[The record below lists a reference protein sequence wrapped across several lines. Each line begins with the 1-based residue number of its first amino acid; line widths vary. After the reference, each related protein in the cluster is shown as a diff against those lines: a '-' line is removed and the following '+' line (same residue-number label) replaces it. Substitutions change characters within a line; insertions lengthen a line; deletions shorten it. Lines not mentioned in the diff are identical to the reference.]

1 MEGESGRRTRR
12 VPRDTS
18 KLMAAPAFLRRLG
31 AAALCLAFAGLH
43 AACSPTGPP
52 KPAPLTLRTAD
63 GATVTGVLHTPDPRT
78 ARGRPPGLLL
88 VPGPGRDHGVWEGF
102 AAAAAARGYLC
113 AAVDPRGHGVSDR
126 AAGQRAPE
134 GGHAALANLA
144 AAREALVAAGA
155 DPENLAV
162 AGEEFGATLAL
173 LYALAEPAVQAV
185 VGVSPVLE
193 MGGLDAER
201 AVRDLKDCP
210 ALFVAAENDG
220 LGAAAAR
227 ALKAAA
233 PVFSEVRLYRGTAS
247 GADLFAAHPQ
257 AMGEVFTWL
266 EGILGAE

>member
-1 MEGESGRRTRR
+1 MES
-12 VPRDTS
+12 
-18 KLMAAPAFLRRLG
+18 PALLRRLG
-31 AAALCLAFAGLH
+31 AAVFCLALAGLH
-43 AACSPTGPP
+43 AACSPAGPP
-52 KPAPLTLRTAD
+52 KPASVTLRTAD
-63 GATVTGVLHTPDPRT
+63 GGEVTVVLRAPDPRA

-88 VPGPGRDHGVWEGF
+88 VHGPGRDHAVWAGF

-113 AAVDPRGHGVSDR
+113 AAVDLRGRGVPDR
-126 AAGQRAPE
+126 TAGNRAPE
-134 GGHAALANLA
+134 GGRAALAGLT
-144 AAREALVAAGA
+144 AAREALVSAGA

-173 LYALAEPAVQAV
+173 LYALAEPSVQAV

>member
-1 MEGESGRRTRR
+1 MT
-12 VPRDTS
+12 
-18 KLMAAPAFLRRLG
+18 AFPLVRRLG
-31 AAALCLAFAGLH
+31 AAVLCLVLAGLH
-43 AACSPTGPP
+43 TACSPAGPP
-52 KPAPLTLRTAD
+52 KPAPLTLRTAN
-63 GATVTGVLHTPDPRT
+63 GEKVTAVLHAPDPRA

-88 VPGPGRDHGVWEGF
+88 VHGIGRDGGVWEGF

-113 AAVDPRGHGVSDR
+113 VTVDGVPT
-126 AAGQRAPE
+126 AE
-134 GGHAALANLA
+134 NAALSTLA

-193 MGGLDAER
+193 MEGLDAER

-233 PVFSEVRLYRGTAS
+233 PVFCEARLYRGTAS

-266 EGILGAE
+266 EGILRAG

>member
-1 MEGESGRRTRR
+1 MVGESGRRLR
-12 VPRDTS
+12 PAPGDIPL
-18 KLMAAPAFLRRLG
+18 LMATPALLRRLG
-31 AAALCLAFAGLH
+31 TAVLCLALAGLH
-43 AACSPTGPP
+43 GACSPAGPP
-52 KPAPLTLRTAD
+52 KPAPLALRTAD
-63 GATVTGVLHTPDPRT
+63 GAAVTGVLHAPDPRIT
-78 ARGRPPGLLL
+78 RGRPPGLLL

-113 AAVDPRGHGVSDR
+113 AAVDLPGGVPPDR
-126 AAGQRAPE
+126 AA
-134 GGHAALANLA
+134 LAGLA
-144 AAREALVAAGA
+144 AARAALVAAGT

-162 AGEEFGATLAL
+162 AGEESGATLAL
-173 LYALAEPAVQAV
+173 WYALAEPAVQAV
-185 VGVSPVLE
+185 VGISPVLE

-220 LGAAAAR
+220 PGAAAAR
-227 ALKAAA
+227 ALRAAA

-266 EGILGAE
+266 EGIFGTE